1 MKITKSQLKR
11 IIKEELFRLM
21 EDFDDPTMTGRWTDK
36 GPVYNCDALKAE
48 IDEAAE
54 DVAGRP
60 AVEDKDMRWAG
71 MRNLNGNIK
80 RNVERGDNSEN
91 HQDET

>member
-1 MKITKSQLKR
+1 MKITKSQLKQ

-60 AVEDKDMRWAG
+60 AGSGGQGYAMGWHEK
-71 MRNLNGNIK
+71 LK
-80 RNVERGDNSEN
+80 REYQEKCGKGR
-91 HQDET
+91 Q